1 MFPYDLDLSWVIAL
15 QSIGDWIFAPMKFFS
30 FLGAAEF
37 YIFFIPILYWC
48 IDATLGLRVGV
59 ATLFSLGLNL
69 VFKIPF
75 HGPRPYWM
83 SANVK
88 PLWAETTFGIP
99 SGHAQ
104 YSIMFWGV
112 MAEYLRRAW
121 IWVAAI
127 LLIFFIGISRVF
139 LGAHFFRDILLGW
152 LIGSLLFGLFLRYW
166 DKIVNWAKKLPTGT
180 QVLYAFLFS
189 IGLVVIGALV
199 VAANSDFVIPEE
211 WLVNA
216 SRIGEEE
223 ISPLSLSDI
232 MTTAGTLFGMLAGVA
247 FLAPR
252 GGWQV
257 SGSFTKRSL
266 RYIVGLVGILV
277 IWYGLGEVFP
287 RGETLLTHVLRYLRY
302 SLLGFWLAAGAP
314 MMFTKLKLS

>member
-1 MFPYDLDLSWVIAL
+1 MFPYSLDLSWVIAL

-30 FLGAAEF
+30 FLGAEEF
-37 YIFFIPILYWC
+37 YIMVLPILYWC
-48 IDATLGLRVGV
+48 IDATFGLQIGV
-59 ATLFSLGLNL
+59 ATMFSISLNL
-69 VFKIPF
+69 LLKIPF
-75 HGPRPYWM
+75 RGPRPYWM

-104 YSIMFWGV
+104 YSVMFWGV
-112 MAEYLRRAW
+112 MANYLKRVWA
-121 IWVAAI
+121 WVAAF
-127 LLIFFIGISRVF
+127 LLVFIIGISRVF
-139 LGAHFFRDILLGW
+139 LGAHFVGDILLGW
-152 LIGSLLFGLFLRYW
+152 LIGLVLLGLFLRYW
-166 DKIVNWAKKLPTGT
+166 DTVVNWAKKLPTGT
-180 QVLYAFLFS
+180 QILYAFLLS
-189 IGLVVIGALV
+189 LGLVVIGALI

-216 SRIGEEE
+216 SRIEGNV

-232 MTTAGTLFGMLAGVA
+232 LTSAGTLFGMLSGVA
-247 FLAPR
+247 LLAPR

-257 SGSFTKRSL
+257 SGSFMKRVL
-266 RYIVGLVGILV
+266 RYIVGFVGIMV

-287 RGETLLTHVLRYLRY
+287 RGETILPYALRYIRY

-314 MMFTKLKLS
+314 MIFTKLKLS